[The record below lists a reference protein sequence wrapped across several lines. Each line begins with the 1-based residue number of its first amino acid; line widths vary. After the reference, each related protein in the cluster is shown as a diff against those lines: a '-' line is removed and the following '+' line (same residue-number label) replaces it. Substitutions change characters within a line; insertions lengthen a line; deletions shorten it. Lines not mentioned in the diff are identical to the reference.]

1 MNHAVSKLFPRKG
14 DIYCLFYERGYQL
27 LKPNGHLCY
36 ITSNKWMRAGYGEK
50 NARILLQRILILSCS
65 LILQE

>member
-1 MNHAVSKLFPRKG
+1 MRFQNFFKKG
-14 DIYCLFYERGYQL
+14 RYLLVFYERLSITQNPMGIFV
-27 LKPNGHLCY
+27 Y

-50 NARILLQRILILSCS
+50 NAEFLQRILILSCS